1 MKTTECT
8 CNVDGSVN
16 NICDS
21 TTGECQCNENIIG
34 DICDEVADGWWNFP
48 TPTGMSKIFDIFLS
62 MLAF

>member
-1 MKTTECT
+1 ME
-8 CNVDGSVN
+8 GSID

-48 TPTGMSKIFDIFLS
+48 NPTGSISKTFDTFV
-62 MLAF
+62 